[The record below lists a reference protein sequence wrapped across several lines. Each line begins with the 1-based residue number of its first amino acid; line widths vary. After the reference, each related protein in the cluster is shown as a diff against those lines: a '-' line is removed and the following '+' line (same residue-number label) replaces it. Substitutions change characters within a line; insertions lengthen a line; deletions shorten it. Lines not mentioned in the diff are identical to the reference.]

1 MHLINFARICNS
13 WFVLSYENT
22 STSNTFFRLNYEWIF
37 SLRLQFLFLYL
48 LELHIIDF
56 IIVLLKYSIHDNWVN
71 VLRHTLVYQ
80 KLVRLKDIQSNFF
93 LPVGESR
100 ATLVEQNE
108 RLTQALRILTESYQ
122 LALATLV
129 ILHNKYMRSKE
140 VKNIFIRYSQ
150 MREMIK
156 VTLRYLKWKFN
167 NWDWIFKS
175 YQC

>member
-1 MHLINFARICNS
+1 M
-13 WFVLSYENT
+13 
-22 STSNTFFRLNYEWIF
+22 
-37 SLRLQFLFLYL
+37 
-48 LELHIIDF
+48 
-56 IIVLLKYSIHDNWVN
+56 
-71 VLRHTLVYQ
+71 YQ

-156 VTLRYLKWKFN
+156 VTLRYLK
-167 NWDWIFKS
+167 
-175 YQC
+175 

>member
-1 MHLINFARICNS
+1 M
-13 WFVLSYENT
+13 
-22 STSNTFFRLNYEWIF
+22 
-37 SLRLQFLFLYL
+37 
-48 LELHIIDF
+48 
-56 IIVLLKYSIHDNWVN
+56 
-71 VLRHTLVYQ
+71 
-80 KLVRLKDIQSNFF
+80 
-93 LPVGESR
+93 GESR

-156 VTLRYLKWKFN
+156 VTLRYLK
-167 NWDWIFKS
+167 
-175 YQC
+175 

>member
-1 MHLINFARICNS
+1 M
-13 WFVLSYENT
+13 
-22 STSNTFFRLNYEWIF
+22 
-37 SLRLQFLFLYL
+37 
-48 LELHIIDF
+48 
-56 IIVLLKYSIHDNWVN
+56 
-71 VLRHTLVYQ
+71 
-80 KLVRLKDIQSNFF
+80 IQLF

-140 VKNIFIRYSQ
+140 TKNIFIRYSQ

-156 VTLRYLKWKFN
+156 V
-167 NWDWIFKS
+167 IH
-175 YQC
+175 